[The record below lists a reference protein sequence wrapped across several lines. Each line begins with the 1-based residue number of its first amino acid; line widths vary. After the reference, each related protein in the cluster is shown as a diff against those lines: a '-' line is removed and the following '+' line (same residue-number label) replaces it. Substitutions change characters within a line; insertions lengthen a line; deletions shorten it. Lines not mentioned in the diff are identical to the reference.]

1 MSEPRKRIKAPVPDG
16 WQEVAAAVREVR
28 DQLRESFG
36 PRREVRLV
44 TNKSLNNLLDR
55 IVAERG
61 TEETGKA
68 YAAALVEQEK
78 TGAPVTFVGD
88 PNDLAKIRRIP
99 FEPPE
104 QRMLR
109 EVRDRVLELC
119 GWEDGAETTA
129 GGSQDNDLAAERADA
144 VMAFLGLAR
153 GHSLPNKLLPR
164 GEHPGDWLTPGTEVT
179 VLGQHPAVVM
189 PRRDM
194 VTVKLEGSDVVTEFP
209 RMSITKRGEAWTPPK
224 RTDD

>member
-1 MSEPRKRIKAPVPDG
+1 MPDG
-16 WQEVAAAVREVR
+16 WQELAAAVREVR
-28 DQLRESFG
+28 DQIRESFG
-36 PRREVRLV
+36 PRVEVREIGGMVLRGMAED
-44 TNKSLNNLLDR
+44 LDQVR
-55 IVAERG
+55 ELKFEPTDAERFG
-61 TEETGKA
+61 GHGELICREDLEA
-68 YAAALVEQEK
+68 MEQPAAR
-78 TGAPVTFVGD
+78 VGR
-88 PNDLAKIRRIP
+88 LK
-99 FEPPE
+99 
-104 QRMLR
+104 R

-129 GGSQDNDLAAERADA
+129 SGSQDNDLAAERADA

-179 VLGQHPAVVM
+179 VLGRHPAVVM